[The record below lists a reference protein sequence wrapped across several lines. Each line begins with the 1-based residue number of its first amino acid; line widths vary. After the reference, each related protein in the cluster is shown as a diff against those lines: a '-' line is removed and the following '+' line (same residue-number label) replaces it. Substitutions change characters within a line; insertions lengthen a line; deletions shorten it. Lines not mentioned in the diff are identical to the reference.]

1 MRKLGHVI
9 TTSLFIGSSR
19 KTFVSC
25 LDEGL
30 FFKIRGYAGKTSSC
44 PSKVVRVSCGKSTQ
58 NYNSTTNGKYR
69 YRIKSVLNPLWPIGK
84 PVDFSGEVLRL
95 IQVKGSAE
103 LKMAYN
109 VVLLDNG

>member
-1 MRKLGHVI
+1 M
-9 TTSLFIGSSR
+9 
-19 KTFVSC
+19 
-25 LDEGL
+25 
-30 FFKIRGYAGKTSSC
+30 
-44 PSKVVRVSCGKSTQ
+44 
-58 NYNSTTNGKYR
+58 
-69 YRIKSVLNPLWPIGK
+69 LNPLWPIGK